1 MKNLF
6 LPSVQNGYIYE
17 NAAEVVEE
25 VIFLKNSLEEND
37 DQFLKSVELEWKIK
51 IKRFEQFKPQI
62 ELEIGG
68 HNNQE
73 ALETGNDVLIQE
85 YSDKIQNSSQPI
97 TTQSSTKWISF
108 VFLPMEK
115 NSLVLATEDDQKFS
129 HGSKYCNETKI
140 AKNST
145 EFIFE
150 SSDENNN
157 EEDFDIDD
165 FLKHCSSTHLLSS
178 S

>member
-6 LPSVQNGYIYE
+6 LPSVKNGYIYE
-17 NAAEVVEE
+17 NAAEVLED
-25 VIFLKNSLEEND
+25 IFLKNSLEENN
-37 DQFLKSVELEWKIK
+37 DQFLKSVQREWKLK

-62 ELEIGG
+62 KLEIGD
-68 HNNQE
+68 HNSQKE
-73 ALETGNDVLIQE
+73 LETENDIQIQE
-85 YSDKIQNSSQPI
+85 YSNKIQNSSLPI
-97 TTQSSTKWISF
+97 ATQSSTKWISF

-115 NSLVLATEDDQKFS
+115 NSLVLAKEDDKKFS

-145 EFIFE
+145 EFIYE
-150 SSDENNN
+150 SSEENNN